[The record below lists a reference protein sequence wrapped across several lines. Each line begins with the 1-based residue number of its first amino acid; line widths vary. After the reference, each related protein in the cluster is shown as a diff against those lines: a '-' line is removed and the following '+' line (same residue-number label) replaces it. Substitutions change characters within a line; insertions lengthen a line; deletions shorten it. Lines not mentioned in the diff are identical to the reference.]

1 MDCWGSVCTIT
12 MATTSMRATTFTTV
26 RRHYKHVILCRVV
39 DTDTRWV
46 IILRNSV
53 EHQYNILLYH
63 MYGFSTLTTTLHIL
77 TINDAYHHFRCVDGK
92 TCLRNHSNEGLYHV
106 THVMWVQARLIFV
119 SYCCL
124 SAMILSI
131 KNGLTVIVCVLVC
144 FVLHVVQCKSS
155 LQRKVS
161 CCLVTCSSH
170 GVYSLLEL

>member
-1 MDCWGSVCTIT
+1 MWCLQFNNYFFQLLSSMDCWGSVCTIT

-26 RRHYKHVILCRVV
+26 RRHYKHVVLCRVV

-106 THVMWVQARLIFV
+106 THVIWVQANL
-119 SYCCL
+119 
-124 SAMILSI
+124 
-131 KNGLTVIVCVLVC
+131 
-144 FVLHVVQCKSS
+144 
-155 LQRKVS
+155 
-161 CCLVTCSSH
+161 CLVLLFICHDSINKEWTDSD
-170 GVYSLLEL
+170 SLCISMFCAPRCPMQVKLAEKG